1 MLKFHKR
8 HSWKF
13 LNMMM
18 NKEKRSIYIHI
29 PFCQKKCI
37 YCNFRSV
44 TDTSIVDDYI
54 KGLIKEIVLYKDLL
68 NTSIIETIYI
78 GGGTPS
84 FISEKFIAE
93 IVNTIKIYNDLSQ
106 LEEFTIEVNPGT
118 VTEDKLNTYKSLGIN
133 RLSMGLQSSN
143 NEMLKTIG
151 RIHTFEEA
159 IAAYSLA
166 RTVGFENISLDLIFG
181 LPGQSLNDFEASIN
195 EVIRLKPEHISAY
208 SLKVE
213 EETPLYELI
222 KKKTLTLPKEETDRE
237 MYELLINL
245 LEKNQY
251 QLYEISNF
259 SKKGYQSKHNMAYWK
274 RQEYFGFGLAAH
286 GYLENKRYG
295 NTEEFD
301 EYFQML
307 SKNNRPMISEV
318 VLNKADALFEEI
330 MLGLRLK
337 KGINI
342 KKLNKNYDIDFL
354 KNKKEAIRFLL
365 EEDLIRIENEHLS
378 LTIKGM
384 DLSNQVIADLVD

>member
-1 MLKFHKR
+1 
-8 HSWKF
+8 
-13 LNMMM
+13 MM

-37 YCNFRSV
+37 YCNFRSTV
-44 TDTSIVDDYI
+44 DTSLVKDYI
-54 KGLIKEIVLYKDLL
+54 KELIKEIVLYKDLL
-68 NTSIIETIYI
+68 KTSIIETIYI

-84 FISEKFIAE
+84 FISEKYITE
-93 IVNTIKIYNDLSQ
+93 IVKTIKTYNDLSQ

-118 VTEDKLNTYKSLGIN
+118 VTEEKLNTYKSLGIN

-159 IAAYSLA
+159 ESAYYLA
-166 RTVGFENISLDLIFG
+166 RKVGFENISLDLIFG
-181 LPGQSLNDFEASIN
+181 LPGQSLDDFQASIN

-222 KKKTLTLPKEETDRE
+222 KRKTLTLPKEETDRA
-237 MYELLINL
+237 MYELLINT
-245 LEKNQY
+245 LEKNHY

-259 SKKGYQSKHNMAYWK
+259 SKKGYESQHNMAYWK

-295 NTEEFD
+295 NTENFN

-307 SKNNRPMISEV
+307 SKNSRPIISEIE
-318 VLNKADALFEEI
+318 LNQGDALFEGI

-337 KGINI
+337 KGIDI
-342 KKLNKNYDIDFL
+342 KKLNNNYDIEFL
-354 KNKKEAIRFLL
+354 KNKKESIDFLVA
-365 EEDLIRIENEHLS
+365 EGLIRIHEGHLS

-384 DLSNQVIADLVD
+384 DLSNQVIAQLVD